1 MTKVAVPHSQ
11 WQHRQP
17 VKAMALVVSHNS
29 VNTWILLAVPLP
41 QVQCSWIQI
50 MQQSF
55 LSSHVSAGAG
65 QGGSKKRPTGKSKPP
80 TRHSSS
86 SSDSDYEELLHNTP
100 HAKSGAGK
108 GGSKRRPAHR
118 QGSTEVQSLDG
129 VQRQFHKFGC
139 RRTFPQHTSCR
150 IRKWM
155 MQHAT
160 AYRRQRTYYFQRRG
174 SGNKTLQVPQKIN
187 ATAATAFATPRSW
200 VLVSVPENVQL
211 ATTTAATVDYLVTIT
226 SC

>member
-1 MTKVAVPHSQ
+1 
-11 WQHRQP
+11 
-17 VKAMALVVSHNS
+17 MALVVSHNS
-29 VNTWILLAVPLP
+29 LNTWILLAVPLP

-108 GGSKRRPAHR
+108 GGSKRRPT
-118 QGSTEVQSLDG
+118 GKG
-129 VQRQFHKFGC
+129 VQKYKVEIVYNASSTNSDAAEHSHNTPLAESGSRWCNMPRHTDNELIISRDQ
-139 RRTFPQHTSCR
+139 TFSCS
-150 IRKWM
+150 K
-155 MQHAT
+155 
-160 AYRRQRTYYFQRRG
+160 RRG

-187 ATAATAFATPRSW
+187 ATTATAFATPRSW

-211 ATTTAATVDYLVTIT
+211 AATVDYLVTIT